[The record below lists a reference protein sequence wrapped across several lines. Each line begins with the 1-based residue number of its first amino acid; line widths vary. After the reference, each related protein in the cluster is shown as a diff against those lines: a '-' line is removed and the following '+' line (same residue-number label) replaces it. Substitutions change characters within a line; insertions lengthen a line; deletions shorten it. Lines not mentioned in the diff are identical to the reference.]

1 VVGGRKASEPGFT
14 PGERGG
20 SGALLRRRE
29 GRTAAK
35 PPANR
40 Q

>member
-40 Q
+40 